1 MHYIAENL
9 KALRK
14 EKGWTQSEFARQLG
28 VKRSLIGAYE
38 EGRADPRISFL
49 QLICEKFGLTMD
61 KLITRPIGEQS
72 GNPVTDVRGSSL
84 RVLPITIDREKKAE
98 MAALVPVQAAA
109 GYMTGYGDVEYIESL
124 PVFDL
129 PFPELTRG
137 RTYRLFQ
144 IRGESM
150 LPIPPKSYII
160 CSYVMDWTSIRNDQC
175 YVILGKSEG
184 IVFKRVLNNLALG
197 YLTLKSDN
205 PEFETYNLPVEEI
218 LEVWQAEG
226 SVYLGTDH
234 KEYIASPN
242 AVMAELGEIRKRLD
256 ELGSRITDT

>member
-49 QLICEKFGLTMD
+49 QLVCDKFGLSLD
-61 KLITRPIGEQS
+61 KLISQPLDEQREKMLPDFK
-72 GNPVTDVRGSSL
+72 GASL

-98 MAALVPVQAAA
+98 MAILVPVKAAA
-109 GYMTGYGDVEYIESL
+109 GYMTGYGDVEYMESL
-124 PVFDL
+124 PAFDL
-129 PFPELTRG
+129 PFPELPRG
-137 RTYRLFQ
+137 RTYRIFQ
-144 IRGESM
+144 IQGESM
-150 LPIPPKSYII
+150 LPIPSKSYII
-160 CSYVMDWTSIRNDQC
+160 CSYILDWTSIRNDQC
-175 YVILGKSEG
+175 YIVLSKNEG

-205 PEFETYNLPVEEI
+205 PEFETYNLPAEEI

-226 SVYLGTDH
+226 
-234 KEYIASPN
+234 
-242 AVMAELGEIRKRLD
+242 MAHIGMDYREQSAAPGALLHELNEIKQKLN
-256 ELGSRITDT
+256 ELGSRIN